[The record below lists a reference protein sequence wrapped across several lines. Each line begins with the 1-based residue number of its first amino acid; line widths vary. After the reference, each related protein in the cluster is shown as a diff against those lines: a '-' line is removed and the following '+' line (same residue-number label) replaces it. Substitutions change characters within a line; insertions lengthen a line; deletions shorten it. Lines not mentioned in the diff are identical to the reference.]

1 MKRSSYPERHYV
13 AFPIQPKMKK
23 NFSIYPQFQIS
34 DWQQMD
40 RFIAMTHG
48 ENHALRNRPLFDWF
62 FLRNKNKEMANLIVA
77 YEGDK
82 LISLLGYLPTQFL
95 WGSEEI
101 SGVWMAHWMTM
112 EGYRFGIGALLMK
125 KITEMFPVVAGQG
138 ASLMNQE
145 IVTKMKFKFLEK
157 IPKVVYVFNHDKVEQ
172 FFNYRIEKK
181 DDILLERCAV
191 AKETTAITR
200 ENFNPDW
207 NLYPSL
213 KYGTLRDSDYLNYR
227 YIDYPFFKYNIFIE
241 GEAVSPVLLV
251 ARIVETSKGIRVAR
265 ILEFFFPEDESG
277 KKRGLSL
284 VKKCLTFFKQHNCDY
299 ADFYCNSNTHL
310 NLLLEANFTN
320 ENVGALPSLLDP
332 IDMSRRFQ
340 NLELFVSSELKA
352 KYPNCEN
359 EFVVTRADGD
369 QDRPNESYRNI

>member
-1 MKRSSYPERHYV
+1 
-13 AFPIQPKMKK
+13 MKK
-23 NFSIYPQFQIS
+23 YFSILPQFPMS

-40 RFIAMTHG
+40 KFIAMTHG
-48 ENHALRNRPLFDWF
+48 ENHVLRNRPLFDWF

-82 LISLLGYLPTQFL
+82 LISLLGYLPTKFL
-95 WGSEEI
+95 WGSEVI

-112 EGYRFGIGALLMK
+112 EGYRFGIGALLMR

-145 IVTKMKFKFLEK
+145 IVTKMKFMFLEK
-157 IPKVVYVFNHDKVEQ
+157 ISKVVYVFNHDKVLNI
-172 FFNYRIEKK
+172 FGYRIGKTINCSIEKYG
-181 DDILLERCAV
+181 V
-191 AKETTAITR
+191 AKETTTITR
-200 ENFNPDW
+200 ESFNPNW

-213 KYGTLRDSDYLNYR
+213 KYGTLRDSYYLNYR

-241 GEAVSPVLLV
+241 GEASSAVVLV
-251 ARIVETSKGIRVAR
+251 ARIIETTEGVRVAR
-265 ILEFFFPEDESG
+265 ILEFFFPENESG
-277 KKRGLSL
+277 KKQGLSL
-284 VKKCLTFFKQHNCDY
+284 VKKCLNYFEQHNCDY
-299 ADFYCNSNTHL
+299 ADFYCNSNTHI
-310 NLLLEANFTN
+310 NLLLDATFTN
-320 ENVGALPSLLDP
+320 ENMGALPSLLDP

-340 NLELFVSSELKA
+340 NLELYVSPELKR

-359 EFVVTRADGD
+359 AFIVTRADGD

>member
-1 MKRSSYPERHYV
+1 
-13 AFPIQPKMKK
+13 
-23 NFSIYPQFQIS
+23 
-34 DWQQMD
+34 MD

>member
-1 MKRSSYPERHYV
+1 
-13 AFPIQPKMKK
+13 MKK
-23 NFSIYPQFQIS
+23 NLSIHPQFQMS

-48 ENHALRNRPLFDWF
+48 ENHVLRNRPLFDWF
-62 FLRNKNKEMANLIVA
+62 FLRNENKEMANLIVA

-95 WGSEEI
+95 WGSERVN
-101 SGVWMAHWMTM
+101 GAWMAHWMTM

-145 IVTKMKFKFLEK
+145 IVTRMKFIFLEN

-172 FFNYRIEKK
+172 FFNFRIKK
-181 DDILLERCAV
+181 ENNCSLERCDV
-191 AKETTAITR
+191 AKETTAITH

-213 KYGTLRDSDYLNYR
+213 KYGTLRDGDYLNYR
-227 YIDYPFFKYNIFIE
+227 YVDYPFFKYNIFIE
-241 GEAVSPVLLV
+241 GEADSPALLV
-251 ARIVETSKGIRVAR
+251 ARIIETSRGIRVAR

-277 KKRGLSL
+277 RKRGLLL
-284 VKKCLTFFKQHNCDY
+284 VNKCLNFFEQHNCDY
-299 ADFYCNSNTHL
+299 ADFYCNADAHL
-310 NLLLEANFTN
+310 NLLLEANFTS
-320 ENVGALPSLLDP
+320 ENMGALPSLLDP
-332 IDMSRRFQ
+332 IDMSRKSQ
-340 NLELFVSSELKA
+340 NFELFVSPALKE
-352 KYPNCEN
+352 KYPNSETN
-359 EFVVTRADGD
+359 FIVTRADGD